1 MLEERPPAA
10 SRRMGAGYIRWFE
23 IREDV
28 LLAMRKYV
36 FRSMF

>member
-1 MLEERPPAA
+1 
-10 SRRMGAGYIRWFE
+10 MGAGYIRWFE
-23 IREDV
+23 IREDA